1 VGFDKTGL
9 AARALLYR
17 TFDWVQR
24 GVPKSRSATMSK
36 RRKFVHLL
44 HATGALRAILKL
56 RQLASPPWLSILT
69 YHRFP
74 THGGNERFDDG
85 VVDVTLESFER
96 SVACLKKHFNLV
108 GIDEL
113 CAFARG
119 GKLPPNPVAIT
130 FDDGYLSAY
139 EQALPILQRYGCK
152 AIFFIATS
160 FITERRVFWWD
171 RIAYLLRHS
180 TRSEI
185 VLHRPFPIHVDLKND
200 RSASIQRI
208 LRILNAC
215 SMADREIVLDAIGRA
230 ADVPWTREM
239 DRAFADQL
247 LMSWDQVRALRKAG
261 MDVQSHTRTHQ
272 PLRTLPP
279 DTLAD
284 ELEGSRAD
292 LVREL
297 GEPPRAVAYPVG
309 NPLESASPIRAVLRK
324 AGYEI
329 GFTNGTG
336 PTPLW
341 GRVDPFNIRRQMVGH
356 DFVEPYSL
364 GILALPFLA
373 PTRSCHLSAH
383 EGVNAAPRI

>member
-1 VGFDKTGL
+1 
-9 AARALLYR
+9 
-17 TFDWVQR
+17 
-24 GVPKSRSATMSK
+24 MSK
-36 RRKFVHLL
+36 RRQLANFL
-44 HATGALRAILKL
+44 HATGALRAILKV
-56 RQLASPPWLSILT
+56 RARTSPPWLSILT

-74 THGGNERFDDG
+74 TKDGNEPFDDG
-85 VVDVTLESFER
+85 VVDVTLERFER
-96 SVACLKKHFNLV
+96 QVACLKKHFNPV

-139 EQALPILQRYGCK
+139 EDAVPILQRQSCK

-160 FITERRVFWWD
+160 FITERRVYWWD
-171 RIAYLLRHS
+171 RIAYMLKHC
-180 TRSEI
+180 TRDEI
-185 VLHRPFPIHVDLKND
+185 RLEHPVSLHIDLKGD
-200 RSASIQRI
+200 RNASIHRT
-208 LRILNAC
+208 LRVIKAC
-215 SMADREIVLDAIGRA
+215 SMDHRVHVIDAIARA
-230 ADVPWTREM
+230 TGVPWTNEM

-279 DTLAD
+279 DALAD

-292 LVREL
+292 LEREL
-297 GEPPRAVAYPVG
+297 GEPVRALAYPVG
-309 NPLESASPIRAVLRK
+309 NPLEGTSPIRAALRK

-341 GRVDPFNIRRQMVGH
+341 GRVDPFNIRRQTVER
-356 DFVEPYSL
+356 DFAEPYFL
-364 GILALPFLA
+364 GILAIPFLA
-373 PTRSCHLSAH
+373 PKHPWPLSAS
-383 EGVNAAPRI
+383 

>member
-1 VGFDKTGL
+1 
-9 AARALLYR
+9 
-17 TFDWVQR
+17 
-24 GVPKSRSATMSK
+24 MSK
-36 RRKFVHLL
+36 RRKLAHLL

-56 RQLASPPWLSILT
+56 RARTSAPWLSILT

-74 THGGNERFDDG
+74 TKGGNDPFDDG
-85 VVDVTLESFER
+85 VVDVTLERFER
-96 SVACLKKHFNLV
+96 QVACLKEHFNPV

-130 FDDGYLSAY
+130 FDDGYLNAY
-139 EQALPILQRYGCK
+139 EHALPILQRHGCK

-160 FITERRVFWWD
+160 FITERRVYWWD
-171 RIAYLLRHS
+171 RLSYILKHC
-180 TRSEI
+180 TRDEI
-185 VLHRPFPIHVDLKND
+185 RLHLPRSIHIDFKRD
-200 RSASIQRI
+200 RSASIHRTMRI
-208 LRILNAC
+208 IKGC
-215 SMADREIVLDAIGRA
+215 SMDERVRVLDAIDRA
-230 ADVPWTREM
+230 AGVPFTREM

-272 PLRTLPP
+272 VLRTLSP
-279 DTLAD
+279 DELTD

-292 LVREL
+292 LEREL
-297 GEPPRAVAYPVG
+297 GERVRALAYPVG
-309 NPLESASPIRAVLRK
+309 NPVENASPIRVALKK

-341 GRVDPFNIRRQMVGH
+341 GRVDPFNIRRQMVDR
-356 DFVEPYSL
+356 DFADPYFL
-364 GILALPFLA
+364 GILAVPFLA
-373 PTRSCHLSAH
+373 PRHAWHLTAS
-383 EGVNAAPRI
+383 